1 LRATGGEGD
10 MREQAGPGVPSRIA
24 IVDIDSTFEALTLR
38 QVIEWL
44 GDVPVDWVG
53 VGRSRHLI
61 RCLRGRGGRA
71 EHLIL
76 CCHGD
81 DDGIILPE
89 LHPSVAEG
97 EPYLDR
103 FGTEAIRREARLK
116 ERTVICTGCSTGR
129 LAEAFLDAGAA
140 AVIAPVGDPHGSA
153 PLVFLTNLYYGLL
166 VLGDDL
172 GAAVGR
178 ARKAGGDARVF
189 RLLRSEDHG
198 PEA

>member
-1 LRATGGEGD
+1 MED
-10 MREQAGPGVPSRIA
+10 QARPDVPRRMV
-24 IVDIDSTFEALTLR
+24 IVDTDSTFEALTLR

-44 GDVPVDWVG
+44 GEVPVDWVG

-97 EPYLDR
+97 EPYVDR
-103 FGTEAIRREARLK
+103 FGPEAIRREARLK
-116 ERTVICTGCSTGR
+116 GRTVICTDCATGK

-166 VLGDDL
+166 VLGKDL
-172 GAAVGR
+172 GTAVDR
-178 ARKAGGDARVF
+178 ARKAGGDARMF
-189 RLLRSEDHG
+189 RLLRSEHSG
-198 PEA
+198 TEA